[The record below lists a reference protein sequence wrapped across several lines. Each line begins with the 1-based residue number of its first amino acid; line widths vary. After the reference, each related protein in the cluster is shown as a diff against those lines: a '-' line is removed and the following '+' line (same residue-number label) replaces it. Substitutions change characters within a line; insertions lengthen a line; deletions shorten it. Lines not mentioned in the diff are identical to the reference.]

1 MNDLTKKNSELLI
14 DIDGVLKSKN
24 PKLYN
29 LIPRFFI
36 KYLKRII
43 HQDAINEFVKKNSD
57 KFGLDFIDAIVKEFN
72 VKVKIKNEEN
82 IPVAGRYIFVAN
94 HPLGA
99 LESMVLMQAVS
110 KYHKTFKFIVN
121 DILMYLK
128 NLSSVFVP
136 VNKHGSNSKEYFKIL
151 DETFNS
157 DSQVLIF
164 PAGLVS
170 RKINGKIQDLEWKKS
185 FITMSQKY
193 KRDIV
198 PVYISARNS
207 NFFYN
212 FAYIRKILGIKANI
226 EMIYLPDELYKQ
238 YNKEIGLTFGK
249 PISYLTFDRTKRSQE
264 WAEWTRNKVYS
275 LQDN

>member
-198 PVYISARNS
+198 
-207 NFFYN
+207 
-212 FAYIRKILGIKANI
+212 AYIRKILGIKANI